1 MDVLNVLNPSN
12 IFFVCKVFHVE
23 IIGSRLKAL
32 RIHNLDSLHS
42 EDGTQSDSIFLSYW
56 LAQEYKLFVNKLY
69 IFIYKA
75 KTFDFHT
82 MTLQSNDVM

>member
-23 IIGSRLKAL
+23 IIVSRLKTL
-32 RIHNLDSLHS
+32 RIHNLDSLPS
-42 EDGTQSDSIFLSYW
+42 EDGTESDSISMLFW
-56 LAQEYKLFVNKLY
+56 LAQEYKLFVNKLH
-69 IFIYKA
+69 IFIYKG

-82 MTLQSNDVM
+82 MPLQSNDVI